1 MKSVEPVRSWRGPSA
16 DKRVHIIQGEYHVSS
31 EHGVVISTVLGSCVA
46 AAIRDPACGVGGMN
60 HFLLPGESDEPL
72 TRENG
77 TYLME
82 CLLNGLV
89 RRGADKSRM
98 EAKLFGG
105 ACIVPGLSDVG
116 AMNAVF
122 AERYLSAA
130 GIPIVARSLGKLVA
144 DVGGDGNHGRRVEY
158 RPTVGDA
165 RVQLISDSP
174 NDTRPARP
182 LSRRAG

>member
-82 CLLNGLV
+82 CLLNGLM
-89 RRGADKSRM
+89 RRGAEKSRM

-130 GIPIVARSLGKLVA
+130 GIPIVARSLG
-144 DVGGDGNHGRRVEY
+144 GNNGRRVEY

-174 NDTRPARP
+174 NDTRPVRP
-182 LSRRAG
+182 VSRHAG